1 MAIVISDYKDKNTF
15 NNTVSGSLVED
26 RDERVFIGIDM
37 PFRRDIRSAGYFAS
51 TSTTMDAVKNN
62 IKNLLL
68 TNRGER
74 FFQPQLGTSLRNFLF
89 EQFTE
94 DTLIGIQN
102 EIVEVFKSWLPF
114 VEIKDLRINMDDVDD
129 ISGKN
134 KLNIK
139 VVFFIKENPNM
150 LDSVQVEII

>member
-1 MAIVISDYKDKNTF
+1 MPLTVNTGLNDAQSHNESARSTHIYKDLNLFFTKHPLTAD
-15 NNTVSGSLVED
+15 VSKVTDVQAIKRSVRNLV
-26 RDERVFIGIDM
+26 
-37 PFRRDIRSAGYFAS
+37 
-51 TSTTMDAVKNN
+51 
-62 IKNLLL
+62 L

-114 VEIKDLRINMDDVDD
+114 VEIKDLRIDMNDVDD

-134 KLNIK
+134 KLNIDI
-139 VVFFIKENPNM
+139 VFFIKQNPNM